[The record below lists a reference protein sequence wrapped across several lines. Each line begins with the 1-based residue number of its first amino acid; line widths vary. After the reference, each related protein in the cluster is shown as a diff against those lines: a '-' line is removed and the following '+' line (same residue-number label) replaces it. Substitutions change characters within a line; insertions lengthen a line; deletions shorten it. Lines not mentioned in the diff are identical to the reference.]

1 MYHICKGLNV
11 FTESGIFLSFSSSF
25 FQLPGDGKLMSG
37 SEYEEDGEEAND
49 AVRIKVGICAM
60 NKKVTFSKAISTY
73 RFIIYSIKRLF
84 WSHLHNC

>member
-1 MYHICKGLNV
+1 MYHICKGLIV
-11 FTESGIFLSFSSSF
+11 FAESGTYNFLSFSSSF

-60 NKKVTFSKAISTY
+60 NKKVTFSE
-73 RFIIYSIKRLF
+73 IYLYLPI
-84 WSHLHNC
+84 